1 MTSTMSARLGL
12 ACGLAALALACV
24 PARAE
29 EGVAIKNLL
38 GNMGLIS
45 PERDTIRYRER
56 APLVLPPKMDLRA
69 PSAGSLAATNPQWP
83 KDPDV
88 EAKNKRAAEERKPVT
103 YSETRRM
110 SENNP
115 RLSVD
120 ELRAG
125 RDPNAR
131 AEIDPKAHRGDNARD
146 ALLLSPN
153 ELRATAKPG
162 DDVLLAAGAEPE
174 RRSLTEP
181 PTGMRKSASGGAIR
195 ASSSAPLV
203 DQQQQDANPINWL
216 TRKFSSSDED

>member
-12 ACGLAALALACV
+12 ACGLATLLMAGA

-29 EGVAIKNLL
+29 EGVAVKNLL
-38 GNMGLIS
+38 GTMGIIS
-45 PERDTIRYRER
+45 PERETIRYRER
-56 APLVLPPKMDLRA
+56 APLVLPPKMDLRT
-69 PSAGSLAATNPQWP
+69 PSPGSLAASNPQWP
-83 KDPDV
+83 KDPDL
-88 EAKNKRAAEERKPVT
+88 EAKNKRAADQRRPVT
-103 YSETRRM
+103 ESETRRM
-110 SENNP
+110 SDNNP

-125 RDPNAR
+125 RDPSAKTSV
-131 AEIDPKAHRGDNARD
+131 DPKLHRGDNARD
-146 ALLLSPN
+146 VLLLSPN
-153 ELRATAKPG
+153 ELRSKAKPD

-181 PTGMRKSASGGAIR
+181 PTGMRKSASGGTIR
-195 ASSSAPLV
+195 AANSAPRV

>member
-12 ACGLAALALACV
+12 ACGLAALAMASV

-29 EGVAIKNLL
+29 EGVAIKNFL

-131 AEIDPKAHRGDNARD
+131 AEIDPKGHRGDNARD
-146 ALLLSPN
+146 VLLLSPN
-153 ELRATAKPG
+153 ELRSKAKPD
-162 DDVLLAAGAEPE
+162 DDVLLAAGAEPD

-181 PTGMRKSASGGAIR
+181 PTGMRKSASGAIR
-195 ASSSAPLV
+195 ADTSAPRI

>member
-12 ACGLAALALACV
+12 ACGLAALAMASV

-29 EGVAIKNLL
+29 EGVAIKNFL

-131 AEIDPKAHRGDNARD
+131 AEIDPKGHRGDNARD
-146 ALLLSPN
+146 VLLLSPN
-153 ELRATAKPG
+153 ELRSKAKPD
-162 DDVLLAAGAEPE
+162 DDVLLAAGAEPD

-181 PTGMRKSASGGAIR
+181 PTGMRKSASGTIR
-195 ASSSAPLV
+195 ADNSAPRI